1 MGVSSSYFSS
11 VFKKETGKSFVSYLT
26 DYRLDRALV
35 LLMEKQEKTYVIAN
49 MVGYS
54 DPNYFSYVFKKKYGM
69 SPSKYMFEKY
79 KKLYPTSIQ
88 SLIMFA
94 STIVSMTMLV
104 IVGLILYNRFYVIG
118 KQSYIESTNSLVKQT
133 GVNLEDYLY
142 SMREVSDSIYYD
154 VIKDKDL
161 DKENIE
167 NDMNL
172 LYEANSSKIVS
183 CALYDSKGQL
193 IMASPNSKE
202 KINIDVESQNWYK
215 EALRETENLHF
226 STPHIQNLFD
236 DSTNHFKWVISLS
249 RAVEIT
255 RGGEPEIGVL
265 LIDIDYSFIDSMVKS
280 VNKSKNGPYIYLCD
294 SKGSFISHPKQIQ
307 IEEGFSDENNKAISS
322 LSTGVYKEKFKGENR
337 DLVIYTVSYTGWK
350 MVGVIP
356 NRSFKDG
363 MMNIK
368 LFILM
373 ILSLTAFTVLL
384 INRIVSRRIS
394 SPILKLDE
402 SVKAYEHGRD
412 SKIYIGGSNEIKHLG
427 KSIEKNYEKIEL
439 LIKDIK
445 REQDERRKSELEAL
459 QSQINPHFLYNTL
472 DSITW
477 MIEGGKNDEA
487 VFMIQC
493 LARLFRI
500 SLSKGKTII
509 SIKDEIKHAKSYMN
523 IQKVRYQ
530 DAFEMV
536 YEIDEKVLDK
546 CIVKLVMQPIL
557 ENAIYYGVNAEEED
571 GIITLRAYEKEGDIY
586 IEIEDNGYGM
596 PESEV
601 EEVFK
606 NENHVPKHGSGVGIL
621 NVHNRLKL
629 LFGEEYGLSIK
640 SELDYGTKVTIHIPS
655 ILFTEENR
663 KYLEKGDSHERQ

>member
-1 MGVSSSYFSS
+1 
-11 VFKKETGKSFVSYLT
+11 
-26 DYRLDRALV
+26 
-35 LLMEKQEKTYVIAN
+35 
-49 MVGYS
+49 
-54 DPNYFSYVFKKKYGM
+54 
-69 SPSKYMFEKY
+69 
-79 KKLYPTSIQ
+79 
-88 SLIMFA
+88 MFA

-412 SKIYIGGSNEIKHLG
+412 SKIYIGGSDEIKHLG

-509 SIKDEIKHAKSYMN
+509 SIKDEIQHAKSYMN

-601 EEVFK
+601 EEVLK

-663 KYLEKGDSHERQ
+663 KYLEKGDSYERQ